1 MTNNNASNFSAV
13 DSLVWINAVLNDKIL
28 NLAEQSHVLNE
39 QVLQTLKN
47 IECLLK
53 DIKEKGGD

>member
-1 MTNNNASNFSAV
+1 MTNNNANNFRAV

-28 NLAEQSHVLNE
+28 NLAEQSHSLNE

-47 IECLLK
+47 IEYLLK